1 MAKIIKGE
9 ERGRPGKWLVDWRDH
24 AGVRHNKTFDTK
36 REAEDFYADVLKT
49 QDVRATPAVSIN
61 ISVSD
66 YATHW
71 LASIRGG
78 VKPATMASYQ
88 AQFARYINPALGTVR
103 VRTLQ
108 RHHIKVFYV
117 KLQESLSRASVKLV
131 HATLSGMLTAAVD
144 DGLLIAN
151 PAAALTKKLKLAKTK
166 AQRQEHVRA
175 MKREQR
181 DLFLETAR
189 RGEPDFYTQTLFL

>member
-66 YATHW
+66 YAVHW

-117 KLQESLSRASVKLV
+117 KLRESLSKASVKLRFTSEACACPATPKV
-131 HATLSGMLTAAVD
+131 NPIAAARPIKYDFVITLSAITNKM
-144 DGLLIAN
+144 
-151 PAAALTKKLKLAKTK
+151 
-166 AQRQEHVRA
+166 
-175 MKREQR
+175 
-181 DLFLETAR
+181 
-189 RGEPDFYTQTLFL
+189 